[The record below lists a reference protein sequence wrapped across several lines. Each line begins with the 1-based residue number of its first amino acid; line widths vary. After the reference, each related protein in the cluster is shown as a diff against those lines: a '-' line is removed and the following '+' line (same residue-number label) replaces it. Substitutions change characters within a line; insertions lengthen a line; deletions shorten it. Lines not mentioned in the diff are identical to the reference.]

1 MRVKSFLIAVPTLLL
16 IGFTASAAGHDGLA
30 VGSAAAVL
38 NSAGNYSTEGS
49 NALSSQSMAQA
60 PQARAASKK
69 VCTGKV
75 VDKAGQPIPGAGVIE
90 VDSSNGVVTDQN
102 GSFSINVA
110 PGATLTVSCI
120 GYKTENIT
128 VGTQNTYTITLSDDF
143 EMLSETV
150 VIGYG
155 TMKKGEVASAISTVK
170 SEEFLKTPGANAAE
184 LIKGKVPGL
193 IINTPDGNPVSSTQI
208 SLRGATTLKA
218 GTAPLVLIDG
228 VPGSLSEV
236 SSDDIEQIDVLK
248 DGSAAAIYGTRGT
261 NGVII
266 ITTKNAQGEMAP
278 TVDFNA
284 YVSTQ
289 QITKTLNYLTAD
301 EYRSLAK
308 GHVGF
313 HDDGASVNWLDEIT
327 RTPLSQIYNISL
339 RGGTKQTNYVASF
352 EYRDLQGVMKLS
364 DNKMMFPR
372 IDVTHRMFDG
382 RVKLHASVNGFKMKY
397 HNGSD
402 GGPYNSAVWNGLNY
416 NPTTPVR
423 QSDGSYSENTGITDY
438 YNPVSLLNETKGG
451 TDATMLR
458 MLGDVTY
465 TPIMGLDFK
474 AVFSENIYNQ
484 TQGHYE
490 THNHSYEAR
499 TPKGGFA
506 SRGTYRAQQDMLELT
521 AQWKS
526 NFGDGHNY
534 TVLAGYSYLNNV
546 SENYWMQNSGFAVDD
561 YEYNNIGVGTQKNKG
576 YKGGQMDLSS
586 DKGEDSLIGFFARVN
601 YNYKGRYMFAA
612 SIRREGS
619 TKFGANNKWG
629 NFYSV
634 SAAWNIKDEAFM
646 KNVDAVSTLK
656 LRAGYGETGTEPS
669 SRYMSLNTLTFSSNA
684 YYNGSYIQTLKPA
697 KNANP
702 NLRWERKHE
711 WNVGVDYGFLNDRI
725 YGTIDWYNR
734 KTLDL
739 LWDYSV
745 PCPPYIYSSMTA
757 NAGSIRNTGIEI
769 GVTGIVFEN
778 KDFGWT
784 TSVNYSHN
792 RNILLSLSND
802 QFMAADYS
810 DQGSTGEPMQQSTHR
825 LQVGQPLGNFFGF
838 KSVDIDETGH
848 WIIEG
853 EDGQP
858 KPILDQQPTDKK
870 ILGNGI
876 PSHYL
881 NWNNNLRWK
890 GFDFGLQIRGAFG
903 FEILNL
909 TAAKWATPTMLTRGN
924 VLKSAF
930 DKVYGKAVL
939 ADDQPCQYVSYYVEK
954 GDYVKIDN
962 ITLGYTFNFNKPNF
976 KNLRVFTTIRNA
988 ATITGYSGIDPEL
1001 SVTGLAPGV
1010 DNYTRYPA
1018 TRSYTLGVSLK
1029 F

>member
-150 VIGYG
+150 VVGYG

-382 RVKLHASVNGFKMKY
+382 KVKLHASVNGFKMKY

>member
-150 VIGYG
+150 VVGYG

-382 RVKLHASVNGFKMKY
+382 KVKLHASVNGFKMKY

-423 QSDGSYSENTGITDY
+423 QPDGSYSENTGITDY

>member
-1 MRVKSFLIAVPTLLL
+1 
-16 IGFTASAAGHDGLA
+16 
-30 VGSAAAVL
+30 
-38 NSAGNYSTEGS
+38 
-49 NALSSQSMAQA
+49 
-60 PQARAASKK
+60 
-69 VCTGKV
+69 
-75 VDKAGQPIPGAGVIE
+75 
-90 VDSSNGVVTDQN
+90 
-102 GSFSINVA
+102 
-110 PGATLTVSCI
+110 
-120 GYKTENIT
+120 
-128 VGTQNTYTITLSDDF
+128 
-143 EMLSETV
+143 
-150 VIGYG
+150 
-155 TMKKGEVASAISTVK
+155 
-170 SEEFLKTPGANAAE
+170 
-184 LIKGKVPGL
+184 
-193 IINTPDGNPVSSTQI
+193 
-208 SLRGATTLKA
+208 
-218 GTAPLVLIDG
+218 
-228 VPGSLSEV
+228 
-236 SSDDIEQIDVLK
+236 
-248 DGSAAAIYGTRGT
+248 
-261 NGVII
+261 
-266 ITTKNAQGEMAP
+266 
-278 TVDFNA
+278 
-284 YVSTQ
+284 
-289 QITKTLNYLTAD
+289 
-301 EYRSLAK
+301 
-308 GHVGF
+308 
-313 HDDGASVNWLDEIT
+313 
-327 RTPLSQIYNISL
+327 
-339 RGGTKQTNYVASF
+339 
-352 EYRDLQGVMKLS
+352 
-364 DNKMMFPR
+364 
-372 IDVTHRMFDG
+372 MFDSK
-382 RVKLHASVNGFKMKY
+382 VKLHGSINGFTMKY

-402 GGPYNSAVWNGLNY
+402 GGPFNSAVWNGLNY

-423 QSDGSYSENTGITDY
+423 QPDGSYSENAGITDY
-438 YNPVSLLNETKGG
+438 FNPVSLLNETKGG

-465 TPIMGLDFK
+465 TPVVGLDLK
-474 AVFSENIYNQ
+474 AVVSRNIYNQ

-490 THNHSYEAR
+490 THNHSYEVR
-499 TPKGGFA
+499 TPKNGFA
-506 SRGTYRAQQDMLELT
+506 SRGTYRSQQDMLEFT

-526 NFGDGHNY
+526 TFLQDHNY
-534 TVLAGYSYLNNV
+534 TLLAGYSYLNNV

-561 YEYNNIGVGTQKNKG
+561 YEYNNMGAGTQKNDG

-619 TKFGANNKWG
+619 TKFGENNKWG

-634 SAAWNIKDEAFM
+634 SAAWNIKDESFL
-646 KNVDAVSTLK
+646 KNIDAVSTLK

-669 SRYMSLNTLTFSSNA
+669 SRYMSLNTLSFSSNA
-684 YYNGSYIQTLKPA
+684 YYDGSYIQTLKPS

-711 WNVGVDYGFLNDRI
+711 WNVGVDYGFLGERV
-725 YGTIDWYNR
+725 YGTIDWYHR
-734 KTLDL
+734 KTIDL

-757 NAGSIRNTGIEI
+757 NAGSIKNTGIEI
-769 GVTGIVFEN
+769 GITGVVFDK

-792 RNILLSLSND
+792 KNVLLSLSND

-810 DQGSTGEPMQQSTHR
+810 DQGGTGEPMQQSTHR
-825 LQVGQPLGNFFGF
+825 LQVGQPLGNFYGF
-838 KSVDIDETGH
+838 KSIDIDETGH

-853 EDGQP
+853 EDGNP
-858 KPILDQQPTDKK
+858 KPCLDQQPTDKQ

-890 GFDFGLQIRGAFG
+890 GFDLGIQIRGAFG

-909 TAAKWATPTMLTRGN
+909 TAAKWGTPIMLTRGN

-962 ITLGYTFNFNKPNF
+962 ITLGYTFDFNKPCF
-976 KNLRVFTTIRNA
+976 KSLRLFTTIRNA
-988 ATITGYSGIDPEL
+988 ATFTGYSGIDPEL

-1010 DNYTRYPA
+1010 DSYTRYPA
-1018 TRSYTLGVSLK
+1018 TRSYTIGVSLK

>member
-1 MRVKSFLIAVPTLLL
+1 MKRVLSMFLVLAMAAPIAAIARTSANPVESQQNQRKQISGTVTDKSGVPVIGAAVAVPGTTT
-16 IGFTASAAGHDGLA
+16 GTVTDADGH
-30 VGSAAAVL
+30 
-38 NSAGNYSTEGS
+38 YS
-49 NALSSQSMAQA
+49 L
-60 PQARAASKK
+60 
-69 VCTGKV
+69 V
-75 VDKAGQPIPGAGVIE
+75 IPGG
-90 VDSSNGVVTDQN
+90 TK
-102 GSFSINVA
+102 
-110 PGATLTVSCI
+110 TLEVSCI
-120 GYKTENIT
+120 GYT
-128 VGTQNTYTITLSDDF
+128 TQNISVGAGDKYDV
-143 EMLSETV
+143 MLSEDTLMLNETV
-150 VIGYG
+150 VVGYG

-170 SEEFLKTPGANAAE
+170 SGDFLKTPGANAAE

-193 IINTPDGNPVSSTQI
+193 IVNTPDGNPVSSTQI

-228 VPGSLSEV
+228 VPGSLSQV
-236 SSDDIEQIDVLK
+236 SPDDIDQIDVLK

-266 ITTKNAQGEMAP
+266 ITTKNTQGEIP
-278 TVDFNA
+278 TSVDFNA
-284 YVSTQ
+284 YISTQ
-289 QITKTLNYLTAD
+289 QITKTLDYMTAD
-301 EYRSLAK
+301 EYRQLAK
-308 GHVGF
+308 SHVGF

-327 RTPLSQIYNISL
+327 RTPLTQIYNISL

-352 EYRDLQGVMKLS
+352 EYRALQGVMRLS
-364 DNKMMFPR
+364 NNNMMFPR
-372 IDVTHRMFDG
+372 IDITHRMFDG
-382 RVKLHASVNGFKMKY
+382 KVKLHGSVNGFTMKY

-402 GGPYNSAVWNGLNY
+402 GGPFNSAVWNGLNY

-423 QSDGSYSENTGITDY
+423 QPDGSYSENTGITDY
-438 YNPVSLLNETKGG
+438 YNPVSLLYETKGNTNG
-451 TDATMLR
+451 TMLR
-458 MLGDVTY
+458 VLGDVTY
-465 TPIMGLDFK
+465 TPIVGLDIK
-474 AVFSENIYNQ
+474 AVASRNIYNQ

-490 THNHSYEAR
+490 THKHSYEAR
-499 TPKGGFA
+499 TPKNGFA
-506 SRGTYRAQQDMLELT
+506 SRGTYRSQQDMLELT

-526 NFGDGHNY
+526 SFLQNHNY
-534 TVLAGYSYLNNV
+534 TILAGYSYLNNV

-561 YEYNNIGVGTQKNKG
+561 YEYNNIGAGTQKNLG
-576 YKGGQMDLSS
+576 YKGGQMNLSS

-601 YNYKGRYMFAA
+601 YNFNSRYMFAA

-619 TKFGANNKWG
+619 TKFGENNKWG

-634 SAAWNIKDEAFM
+634 SAAWNIKDEAFL
-646 KNVDAVSTLK
+646 KNVDVVSTLK

-669 SRYMSLNTLTFSSNA
+669 SRYMSLNTLSFDSNA
-684 YYNGSYIQTLKPA
+684 YYDGQYVQTLKPS

-711 WNVGVDYGFLNDRI
+711 WNVGIDYGFLGERI
-725 YGTIDWYNR
+725 YGTIDWYHR
-734 KTLDL
+734 KTIDL

-757 NAGSIRNTGIEI
+757 NAGSIKNTGIEI
-769 GVTGIVFEN
+769 GVTGVVFDK

-792 RNILLSLSND
+792 KNVLLSLSND

-825 LQVGQPLGNFFGF
+825 LQVGQPLGNFYGF

-848 WIIEG
+848 WVIEG
-853 EDGQP
+853 ADGKP
-858 KPILDQQPTDKK
+858 KPCLDQQPTDKQ

-881 NWNNNLRWK
+881 NWNNNIRWK
-890 GFDFGLQIRGAFG
+890 GFDLGIQIRGAFD

-909 TAAKWATPTMLTRGN
+909 TAAKWGTPTMLTRGN

-962 ITLGYTFNFNKPNF
+962 ITLGYTFEFNKPCF
-976 KNLRVFTTIRNA
+976 KSVRLFTTIRNA

-1001 SVTGLAPGV
+1001 SISGLDPGV
-1010 DNYTRYPA
+1010 DSYNRYPA

>member
-1 MRVKSFLIAVPTLLL
+1 MKRVLSMFLVLVMAAPIAAIAETAVTPAKSQQ
-16 IGFTASAAGHDGLA
+16 
-30 VGSAAAVL
+30 
-38 NSAGNYSTEGS
+38 
-49 NALSSQSMAQA
+49 SQ
-60 PQARAASKK
+60 KK
-69 VCTGKV
+69 QV
-75 VDKAGQPIPGAGVIE
+75 
-90 VDSSNGVVTDQN
+90 SGVVTDKSGVPVIGAAIAVPGTSTGTVTDAN
-102 GSFSINVA
+102 GRYSLVVPNGTKV
-110 PGATLTVSCI
+110 LEVSCI
-120 GYKTENIT
+120 GYT
-128 VGTQNTYTITLSDDF
+128 TQNISVGVSGKYDVVLSEDSL
-143 EMLSETV
+143 MLTETV
-150 VIGYG
+150 VVGYG

-170 SEEFLKTPGANAAE
+170 SGDFLKTPGANAAE

-193 IINTPDGNPVSSTQI
+193 IVNTPDGNPVSSTQI

-228 VPGSLSEV
+228 VPGSLSQV
-236 SSDDIEQIDVLK
+236 SPDDIEQIDVLK

-266 ITTKNAQGEMAP
+266 ITTKNTQGEAP
-278 TVDFNA
+278 TSVDFNA

-289 QITKTLNYLTAD
+289 QITKTLDYLTAD
-301 EYRSLAK
+301 EYRQLAK

-339 RGGTKQTNYVASF
+339 RGGSKQTNYVASF
-352 EYRDLQGVMKLS
+352 EYRGLQGVMRLS
-364 DNKMMFPR
+364 NNNMMFPR
-372 IDVTHRMFDG
+372 IDITHRMFDSK
-382 RVKLHASVNGFKMKY
+382 VKLHGSINGFTMKY

-402 GGPYNSAVWNGLNY
+402 GGPFNSAVWNGLNY

-423 QSDGSYSENTGITDY
+423 QPDGSYSENTGITDY

-465 TPIMGLDFK
+465 TPVVGLDLK
-474 AVFSENIYNQ
+474 AVVSRNIYNQ

-499 TPKGGFA
+499 TPKNGFA
-506 SRGTYRAQQDMLELT
+506 SRGTYRSQQDMLEFT

-526 NFGDGHNY
+526 TFLQDHNY
-534 TVLAGYSYLNNV
+534 TLLAGYSYLNNV

-561 YEYNNIGVGTQKNKG
+561 YEYNNIGAGTQKNDG

-619 TKFGANNKWG
+619 TKFGENNKWG

-634 SAAWNIKDEAFM
+634 SAAWNIKDESFL
-646 KNVDAVSTLK
+646 KNIDAVSTLK

-669 SRYMSLNTLTFSSNA
+669 SRYMSLNTLSFSSNA
-684 YYNGSYIQTLKPA
+684 YYDGSYIQTLKPS

-711 WNVGVDYGFLNDRI
+711 WNVGVDYGFLGERV
-725 YGTIDWYNR
+725 YGTIDWYHR
-734 KTLDL
+734 KTIDL

-757 NAGSIRNTGIEI
+757 NAGSIKNTGIEI
-769 GVTGIVFEN
+769 GITGVVFDK

-792 RNILLSLSND
+792 KNVLLSLSND

-825 LQVGQPLGNFFGF
+825 LQVGQPLGNFYGF
-838 KSVDIDETGH
+838 KSIDIDETGH

-853 EDGQP
+853 EDGNP
-858 KPILDQQPTDKK
+858 KPCLDQQPTDKQ

-890 GFDFGLQIRGAFG
+890 GFDLGIQIRGAFG

-909 TAAKWATPTMLTRGN
+909 TAAKWGTPTMLTRGN

-962 ITLGYTFNFNKPNF
+962 ITLGYTFDFNKPCF
-976 KNLRVFTTIRNA
+976 KSLRLFTTIRNA
-988 ATITGYSGIDPEL
+988 ATFTGYSGIDPEL

-1010 DNYTRYPA
+1010 DSYTRYPA
-1018 TRSYTLGVSLK
+1018 TRSYTIGVSLK

>member
-128 VGTQNTYTITLSDDF
+128 VGTQNTYTVTLFDDF

-150 VIGYG
+150 VVGYG

-382 RVKLHASVNGFKMKY
+382 KVKLHASVNGFKMKY

>member
-1 MRVKSFLIAVPTLLL
+1 MKRVLSLFLVLVMTAPVAAIAETSVS
-16 IGFTASAAGHDGLA
+16 SA
-30 VGSAAAVL
+30 
-38 NSAGNYSTEGS
+38 EFQQ
-49 NALSSQSMAQA
+49 SQ
-60 PQARAASKK
+60 KK
-69 VCTGKV
+69 QV
-75 VDKAGQPIPGAGVIE
+75 
-90 VDSSNGVVTDQN
+90 SGVVTDN
-102 GSFSINVA
+102 TGA
-110 PGATLTVSCI
+110 PVVGAAVVIPGTSTGVVTDASGRYSLAVPQGTRAIEVSCI
-120 GYKTENIT
+120 GYATQTIA
-128 VGTQNTYTITLSDDF
+128 VGAASTYNVVLADDSL
-143 EMLSETV
+143 MLAETV
-150 VIGYG
+150 VVGYG

-170 SEEFLKTPGANAAE
+170 SEDFLKTPGANAAE

-193 IINTPDGNPVSSTQI
+193 IVNTPDGNPVSSTQI

-266 ITTKNAQGEMAP
+266 ITTRNSRGEMP
-278 TVDFNA
+278 TTVDFNA

-289 QITKTLNYLTAD
+289 QITKTLDYLTAD
-301 EYRSLAK
+301 EYRQLAK

-339 RGGTKQTNYVASF
+339 RGGSKNTNYVASF
-352 EYRDLQGVMKLS
+352 EYRALQGVMRLS
-364 DNKMMFPR
+364 NNNMMFPR
-372 IDVTHRMFDG
+372 IDVTHKMFNG
-382 RVKLHASVNGFKMKY
+382 KVKLHGSVNGFKMRY

-423 QSDGSYSENTGITDY
+423 QPDGSYSENTGITDY
-438 YNPVSLLNETKGG
+438 YNPVSLLDETKGN
-451 TDATMLR
+451 TDGTMLR
-458 MLGDVTY
+458 MLGDITY
-465 TPIMGLDFK
+465 TPVMGLDLK

-490 THNHSYEAR
+490 THAHSYEAR
-499 TPKGGFA
+499 TPKNGFA
-506 SRGTYRAQQDMLELT
+506 SRGTYRSQQDMLELT

-526 NFGDGHNY
+526 SFGDGHNY
-534 TVLAGYSYLNNV
+534 TLLAGYSYLNNV

-561 YEYNNIGVGTQKNKG
+561 YEYNNIGVGTQKNQG

-586 DKGEDSLIGFFARVN
+586 DKGEDSLIGFFARAN

-619 TKFGANNKWG
+619 TKFGENNKWG
-629 NFYSV
+629 NFYSASV
-634 SAAWNIKDEAFM
+634 AWNIKDEAFL

-684 YYNGSYIQTLKPA
+684 YYNGAYIQTLKPSR
-697 KNANP
+697 NANP

-711 WNVGVDYGFLNDRI
+711 WNVGIDYGFLGERI
-725 YGTIDWYNR
+725 FGTIDWYHR

-757 NAGSIRNTGIEI
+757 NAGSIKNTGIEI
-769 GVTGIVFEN
+769 GVTGIVFDN

-784 TSVNYSHN
+784 TSLNYSHN
-792 RNILLSLSND
+792 RNVLLSLSND

-825 LQVGQPLGNFFGF
+825 LQVGEPLGNFFGF
-838 KSVDIDETGH
+838 KSIDIDETGH

-853 EDGQP
+853 ADGKP
-858 KPILDQQPTDKK
+858 KPILDQQPTDKQ

-890 GFDFGLQIRGAFG
+890 GFDLGVQIRGAFG

-909 TAAKWATPTMLTRGN
+909 TAAKWGTPTMLTRGN

-930 DKVYGKAVL
+930 DKIYGKAVL

-962 ITLGYTFNFNKPNF
+962 ITLGYTFNFNKPEF
-976 KNLRVFTTIRNA
+976 KNLRIFATIRNA

>member
-150 VIGYG
+150 VVGYG

-382 RVKLHASVNGFKMKY
+382 KVKLHASVNGFKMKY

-423 QSDGSYSENTGITDY
+423 QPDGSYSENTGITDY

-669 SRYMSLNTLTFSSNA
+669 SRYISLNTLTFSSNA

>member
-128 VGTQNTYTITLSDDF
+128 VGTQNTYTVTLFDDF

-150 VIGYG
+150 VVGYG

-382 RVKLHASVNGFKMKY
+382 KVKLHASVNGFKMKY

-802 QFMAADYS
+802 QFMAAHYS

>member
-128 VGTQNTYTITLSDDF
+128 VGTQNTYTITLFDDF

-150 VIGYG
+150 VVGYG

-382 RVKLHASVNGFKMKY
+382 KVKLHASVNGFKMKY

>member
-1 MRVKSFLIAVPTLLL
+1 M
-16 IGFTASAAGHDGLA
+16 
-30 VGSAAAVL
+30 
-38 NSAGNYSTEGS
+38 
-49 NALSSQSMAQA
+49 
-60 PQARAASKK
+60 
-69 VCTGKV
+69 
-75 VDKAGQPIPGAGVIE
+75 
-90 VDSSNGVVTDQN
+90 
-102 GSFSINVA
+102 
-110 PGATLTVSCI
+110 
-120 GYKTENIT
+120 
-128 VGTQNTYTITLSDDF
+128 
-143 EMLSETV
+143 
-150 VIGYG
+150 
-155 TMKKGEVASAISTVK
+155 
-170 SEEFLKTPGANAAE
+170 
-184 LIKGKVPGL
+184 
-193 IINTPDGNPVSSTQI
+193 
-208 SLRGATTLKA
+208 
-218 GTAPLVLIDG
+218 
-228 VPGSLSEV
+228 
-236 SSDDIEQIDVLK
+236 LK

-266 ITTKNAQGEMAP
+266 ITTKNTQGEAP
-278 TVDFNA
+278 TSVDFNA

-289 QITKTLNYLTAD
+289 QITKTLDYLTAD
-301 EYRSLAK
+301 EYRQLAK

-339 RGGTKQTNYVASF
+339 RGGSKQTNYVASF
-352 EYRDLQGVMKLS
+352 EYRGLQGVMKLS
-364 DNKMMFPR
+364 NNNMMFPR
-372 IDVTHRMFDG
+372 IDITHRMFDSK
-382 RVKLHASVNGFKMKY
+382 VKLHGSINGFTMKY

-402 GGPYNSAVWNGLNY
+402 GGPFNSAVWNGLNY

-423 QSDGSYSENTGITDY
+423 QPDGSYSENTGITDY

-465 TPIMGLDFK
+465 TPVVGLDLK
-474 AVFSENIYNQ
+474 AVVSRNIYNQ

-490 THNHSYEAR
+490 THNHSYEVR
-499 TPKGGFA
+499 TPKNGFA
-506 SRGTYRAQQDMLELT
+506 SRGTYRSQQDMLEFT

-526 NFGDGHNY
+526 TFLQDHNY
-534 TVLAGYSYLNNV
+534 TLLAGYSYLNNV

-561 YEYNNIGVGTQKNKG
+561 YEYNNMGAGTQKNDG

-619 TKFGANNKWG
+619 TKFGENNKWG

-634 SAAWNIKDEAFM
+634 SAAWNIKDESFL
-646 KNVDAVSTLK
+646 KNIDAVSTLK

-669 SRYMSLNTLTFSSNA
+669 SRYMSLNTLSFSSNA
-684 YYNGSYIQTLKPA
+684 YYDGSYIQTLKPS

-711 WNVGVDYGFLNDRI
+711 WNVGVDYGFLGERV
-725 YGTIDWYNR
+725 YGTIDWYHR
-734 KTLDL
+734 KTIDL

-757 NAGSIRNTGIEI
+757 NAGSIKNTGIEI
-769 GVTGIVFEN
+769 GITGVVFDK

-792 RNILLSLSND
+792 KNVLLSLSND

-825 LQVGQPLGNFFGF
+825 LQVGQPLGNFYGF
-838 KSVDIDETGH
+838 KSIDIDETGH

-853 EDGQP
+853 EDGNP
-858 KPILDQQPTDKK
+858 KPCLDQQPTDKQ

-890 GFDFGLQIRGAFG
+890 GFDLGIQIRGAFG

-909 TAAKWATPTMLTRGN
+909 TAAKWGTPTMLTRGN

-962 ITLGYTFNFNKPNF
+962 ITLGYTFDFNKPCF
-976 KNLRVFTTIRNA
+976 KSLRLFTTIRNA
-988 ATITGYSGIDPEL
+988 ATFTGYSGIDPEL

-1010 DNYTRYPA
+1010 DSYTRYPA
-1018 TRSYTLGVSLK
+1018 TRSYTIGVSLK